1 MGSDQQLYTPISIKQ
16 THMILKQLKGSIC
29 KIYNEKEKATAF
41 FCIIPFGGKSIP
53 TLITSYHIID
63 EKYCLDHQKITI
75 TLNDNDNEKH
85 IIIPIND
92 LRKKYF
98 SEKHDIAIIQITKKD
113 EIQPL
118 FLELDESIFQEK
130 DEKYFKNKAIYNI
143 SYPKGVSAMISY
155 GLIKEIDGYK
165 INHLCSPE
173 RGSTGC
179 PIINLDNHKVL
190 GLNVRENKNKDDFF
204 NIGYLI
210 RKPINEFISEMKK
223 RSYLPGPGISY
234 NYPDKSITI
243 ENKDNE
249 VLLKKNITNDSIKY
263 NINNNFKK
271 NVLKKNSF
279 ENSNV
284 YNLMNQTYNYKKE
297 NKITVHMHLY
307 AKHYKKEFSFLNKNN
322 KIDAYI
328 NKDNTKII
336 INGIEKSFRKSLTAK
351 EQKEQYYEIV
361 LIFKTKLKNCQWMF
375 MDCTEIESIDL
386 SSFDSKE
393 VLDMSYM
400 FHNCT
405 NLAKINL
412 KYLNTE
418 KVTNM
423 SNMFFGCVSLR
434 KLDVSSFNT
443 HSLVNMHEMFENCKN
458 LAEIVFSPSFNTII
472 VGDME
477 FIFVGC
483 NNLKNLSF
491 LEPKIN
497 EKLIY
502 EFKKNLK
509 IINK

>member
-16 THMILKQLKGSIC
+16 TDMILKQTKGSIC

-41 FCIIPFGGKSIP
+41 FCNIQLGVKSIQI
-53 TLITSYHIID
+53 LITSYHIID

-75 TLNDNDNEKH
+75 SLNDNDNEKH
-85 IIIPIND
+85 INIQIND
-92 LRKKYF
+92 RRKKYF
-98 SEKHDIAIIQITKKD
+98 NKKYDIAIIQLTKKD

-130 DEKYFKNKAIYNI
+130 DEEYFKNKAIYNI
-143 SYPKGVSAMISY
+143 SYPKSVSAMISY

-173 RGSTGC
+173 KGSTGS

-190 GLNVRENKNKDDFF
+190 GLNVRGNKNKDDFL
-204 NIGYLI
+204 NIGHLI
-210 RKPINEFISEMKK
+210 RKPINEFLSEMKK
-223 RSYLPGPGISY
+223 SDYLINNSL
-234 NYPDKSITI
+234 NYLDKNITI
-243 ENKDNE
+243 ENEDNK
-249 VLLKKNITNDSIKY
+249 VKLKRNNVSGPI
-263 NINNNFKK
+263 NINKAN
-271 NVLKKNSF
+271 
-279 ENSNV
+279 
-284 YNLMNQTYNYKKE
+284 YYNYKKE

-328 NKDNTKII
+328 NEDNTKII
-336 INGIEKSFRKSLTAK
+336 INGIEKSFRKSLIAK

-361 LIFKTKLKNCQWMF
+361 LIFSSKLKNCQCMF

-405 NLAKINL
+405 NLANINL
-412 KYLNTE
+412 KYLNIE
-418 KVTNM
+418 KVSNM
-423 SNMFFGCVSLR
+423 SNMFFGCVSLH
-434 KLDVSSFNT
+434 KLDLSSFNT

-458 LAEIVFSPSFNTII
+458 LTEIVFSPSFNTII
-472 VGDME
+472 VGDMD

-483 NNLKNLSF
+483 NNLKQLSS
-491 LEPKIN
+491 LDSKIN
-497 EKLIY
+497 EKLYY
-502 EFKKNLK
+502 EFKKNIKK